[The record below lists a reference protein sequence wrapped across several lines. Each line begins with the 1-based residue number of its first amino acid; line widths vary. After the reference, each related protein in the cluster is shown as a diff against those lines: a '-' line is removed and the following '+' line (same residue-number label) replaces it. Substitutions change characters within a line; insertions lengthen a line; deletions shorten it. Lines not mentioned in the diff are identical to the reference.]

1 MTTIL
6 DTQKKSKKDKN
17 ALIVGTE
24 LVQILTE
31 INRFVLSQH
40 LLTSVNRSEP

>member
-31 INRFVLSQH
+31 INRLKDYFEPAFV
-40 LLTSVNRSEP
+40 NFG